1 MANEYYRRGVAKA
14 YFLASAPAITASPTT
29 VEIAAGVDLSPQ
41 LNAIDGFSNKT
52 TFIDVEN
59 LSSQTTTSLSGP
71 IKADGGSL
79 TFNEKKNPSGVTSSS
94 YDTIMATMVQG
105 TTGYLLLLPYGTT
118 AGNDGELW
126 PVTVGSFSRK
136 WDMGNTPGK
145 WMADMAVTGTP
156 TQHVT
161 IGLYVASMA
170 VAPSTLTID
179 LSDTQYGHLT
189 ATATMS
195 DSSTV
200 NVSYSATWTSSNTAK
215 ATVSAGGWLTP
226 VATGSTT
233 VTATYVAGGTTFTG
247 SCAVTVQ
254 A

>member
-29 VEIAAGVDLSPQ
+29 VEIAAGVDLSVQ

-94 YDTIMATMVQG
+94 YDTILAAMTQG
-105 TTGYLLLLPYGTT
+105 TTGYLLLAPYGGT
-118 AGNDGELW
+118 AGNDVEVW

-156 TQHVT
+156 TQHAT
-161 IGLYVASMA
+161 IGLYVASLA
-170 VAPSTLTID
+170 CVPSTLA
-179 LSDTQYGHLT
+179 LT
-189 ATATMS
+189 ASGNQIKRTVATATMS
-195 DSSTV
+195 DASTSD
-200 NVSYSATWTSSNTAK
+200 VSYQATWTTSDASK
-215 ATVSAGGWLTP
+215 ATVDHGYVRAVAAGTP
-226 VATGSTT
+226 TI
-233 VTATYVAGGTTFTG
+233 TATYVAGGTTFTAT
-247 SCAVTVQ
+247 CVVTVS
-254 A
+254 